1 MRTIWLLIRLSRPLF
16 LLGGVLVFA
25 LGVGIARY
33 LGTPINWG
41 MYFLGQFWVTTLQ
54 LAGQYLNEYFDAPQ
68 DAQNTNRTPFTGGSG
83 ALGPDGLPRRTALI
97 AAAGCLA
104 VTASLTVLLLSQ
116 ASLSP
121 TTVLIMVLG
130 FSGAILYSVPPVRLS
145 TTGYG
150 ELTTSFL
157 VANLVPAFAF
167 LLQSGELHRL
177 LAMATFPLTLLH
189 LAMMLAF
196 EFPDYATDLRLGKR
210 TLLVRMGW
218 QRAVVLNNLLI
229 LGAYLTLILA
239 VVSGLPFYIAL
250 PSLITLPLGLL
261 QIWQMRRIADG
272 ARPNWTALTL
282 TAIALFSVVAYLL
295 TFAFWT
301 R

>member
-16 LLGGVLVFA
+16 LLGGVLMYA

-33 LGTPINWG
+33 LGMGIDWG
-41 MYFLGQFWVTTLQ
+41 VYFLGQFWVTTLQ

-68 DAQNTNRTPFTGGSG
+68 DNQNTNRTPFTGGSG

-104 VTASLTVLLLSQ
+104 VTASLTVLLLST
-116 ASLSP
+116 ASIAPGTL
-121 TTVLIMVLG
+121 LIMAIGLLG
-130 FSGAILYSVPPVRLS
+130 ALTYSVPPVRLS
-145 TTGYG
+145 STGYG
-150 ELTTSFL
+150 ELVTSFL

-167 LLQSGELHRL
+167 LLQSGDLHRL
-177 LAMATFPLTLLH
+177 LAMATFPLTMLH

-196 EFPDYATDLRLGKR
+196 EFPDYATDIRLGKR

-218 QRAVVLNNLLI
+218 QRAVLLHNMLI
-229 LGAYLTLILA
+229 LFAYVTLGLA
-239 VVSGLPFYIAL
+239 VILGLPFFIAL
-250 PSLITLPLGLL
+250 PSLLTFPLGFL

-272 ARPNWTALTL
+272 SKPNWTALAL
-282 TAIALFSVVAYLL
+282 TGIALFTVVAYLL

>member
-1 MRTIWLLIRLSRPLF
+1 MY
-16 LLGGVLVFA
+16 A

-33 LGTPINWG
+33 LGMGIDWG
-41 MYFLGQFWVTTLQ
+41 VYFLGQFWVTTLQ

-68 DAQNTNRTPFTGGSG
+68 DNQNTNRTPFTGGSG

-104 VTASLTVLLLSQ
+104 VTASLTVLLLST
-116 ASLSP
+116 ASIAPGTL
-121 TTVLIMVLG
+121 LIMAIGLLG
-130 FSGAILYSVPPVRLS
+130 ALTYSVPPVRLS
-145 TTGYG
+145 STGYG
-150 ELTTSFL
+150 ELVTSFL

-167 LLQSGELHRL
+167 LLQSGDLHRL
-177 LAMATFPLTLLH
+177 LAMATFPLTMLH

-196 EFPDYATDLRLGKR
+196 EFPDYATDIRLGKR

-218 QRAVVLNNLLI
+218 QRAVLLHNMLI
-229 LGAYLTLILA
+229 LFAYVTLGLA
-239 VVSGLPFYIAL
+239 VILGLPFFIAL
-250 PSLITLPLGLL
+250 PSLLTFPLGFL

-272 ARPNWTALTL
+272 AKPNWTALAL
-282 TAIALFSVVAYLL
+282 TGIALFTVVAYLL

>member
-1 MRTIWLLIRLSRPLF
+1 MY
-16 LLGGVLVFA
+16 A

-33 LGTPINWG
+33 LGMGIDWG
-41 MYFLGQFWVTTLQ
+41 VYFLGQFWVTTLQ

-68 DAQNTNRTPFTGGSG
+68 DNQNTNRTPFTGGSG

-104 VTASLTVLLLSQ
+104 VIASLTVLLLST
-116 ASLSP
+116 ASIAPGTL
-121 TTVLIMVLG
+121 LIMAIGLLG
-130 FSGAILYSVPPVRLS
+130 ALTYSVPPVRLS
-145 TTGYG
+145 STGYG
-150 ELTTSFL
+150 ELVTSFL

-167 LLQSGELHRL
+167 LLQSGDLHRL
-177 LAMATFPLTLLH
+177 LAMATFPLTMLH

-196 EFPDYATDLRLGKR
+196 EFPDYATDIRLGKR

-218 QRAVVLNNLLI
+218 QRAVLLHNMLI
-229 LGAYLTLILA
+229 LFAYVTLGLA
-239 VVSGLPFYIAL
+239 VILGLPFFIAL
-250 PSLITLPLGLL
+250 PSLLTFPLGFL

-272 ARPNWTALTL
+272 AKPNWTALAL
-282 TAIALFSVVAYLL
+282 TGIALFTVVAYLL

>member
-1 MRTIWLLIRLSRPLF
+1 MRNVWLLIRLSRPLF

-33 LGTPINWG
+33 LGKPIDWG
-41 MYFLGQFWVTTLQ
+41 MYFLGQSWVTTLQ

-68 DAQNTNRTPFTGGSG
+68 DVQNTNRTPFTGGSG

-121 TTVLIMVLG
+121 STVLIMVIG

-229 LGAYLTLILA
+229 LGAYLTLGLA
-239 VVSGLPFYIAL
+239 VVFGLPFYIAL

-272 ARPNWTALTL
+272 AKPNWTALTL
-282 TAIALFSVVAYLL
+282 TGIALFSVVAYLL

>member
-16 LLGGVLVFA
+16 LLGGVLMYA

-33 LGTPINWG
+33 LGMGIDWG
-41 MYFLGQFWVTTLQ
+41 VYFLGQFWVTTLQ

-68 DAQNTNRTPFTGGSG
+68 DNQNTNRTPFTGGSG

-104 VTASLTVLLLSQ
+104 VTASLTVLLLST
-116 ASLSP
+116 ASIAPGTL
-121 TTVLIMVLG
+121 LIMAIGLLG
-130 FSGAILYSVPPVRLS
+130 ALTYSVPPVRLS
-145 TTGYG
+145 STGYG
-150 ELTTSFL
+150 ELVTSFL

-167 LLQSGELHRL
+167 LLQSGDLHRL
-177 LAMATFPLTLLH
+177 LAMATFPLTMLH

-196 EFPDYATDLRLGKR
+196 EFPDYATDIRLGKR

-218 QRAVVLNNLLI
+218 QRAVLLHNMLI
-229 LGAYLTLILA
+229 LFAYVTLGLA
-239 VVSGLPFYIAL
+239 VILGLPFFIAL
-250 PSLITLPLGLL
+250 PSLLTFPLGFL

-272 ARPNWTALTL
+272 AKPNWTALAL
-282 TAIALFSVVAYLL
+282 TGIALFTVVAYLL

>member
-1 MRTIWLLIRLSRPLF
+1 MKTIWLLIRLSRPLF
-16 LLGGVLVFA
+16 LLGGVLVYA
-25 LGVGIARY
+25 LGAGIATY
-33 LGTPINWG
+33 LGIRIDWG
-41 MYFLGQFWVTTLQ
+41 GYFLGQFWVTTIQ

-68 DAQNTNRTPFTGGSG
+68 DIQNKNRTPFTGGSG
-83 ALGPDGLPRRTALI
+83 VLGPDGLPRRTALI
-97 AAAGCLA
+97 AALGCLA
-104 VTASLTVLLLSQ
+104 VTASLTVLLLST
-116 ASLSP
+116 ANMSP
-121 TTVLIMVLG
+121 VTLLIMAIG
-130 FSGAILYSVPPVRLS
+130 FSGAVLYSVPPVRLS

-150 ELTTSFL
+150 ELATSFL

-167 LLQSGELHRL
+167 LLQSGDLHRL
-177 LAMATFPLTLLH
+177 LAMSTFPLTLLH

-218 QRAVVLNNLLI
+218 QRAVLLHNLLI
-229 LGAYLTLILA
+229 LFAYITLGLA
-239 VVSGLPFYIAL
+239 VIFGLPFLIAL
-250 PSLITLPLGLL
+250 PAFLTLPLGLL

-272 ARPNWTALTL
+272 ARPNWNALTL

-295 TFAFWT
+295 TFTFWT

>member
-1 MRTIWLLIRLSRPLF
+1 MRNVWLLIRLSRPLF

-33 LGTPINWG
+33 LGKPIDWG

-68 DAQNTNRTPFTGGSG
+68 DVQNTNRTPFTGGSG

-104 VTASLTVLLLSQ
+104 VIASLTVLLLSQ

-121 TTVLIMVLG
+121 TTVLIMSIG

-229 LGAYLTLILA
+229 LGAYLTLGLA
-239 VVSGLPFYIAL
+239 VVFGLPFYIAL
-250 PSLITLPLGLL
+250 PSLLTLPLGLL

-282 TAIALFSVVAYLL
+282 TGIALFSVVAYLL

>member
-68 DAQNTNRTPFTGGSG
+68 DVQNTNRTPFTGGSG

-218 QRAVVLNNLLI
+218 QRAVVLNNILI
-229 LGAYLTLILA
+229 LGAYLTLGLA

-261 QIWQMRRIADG
+261 QIWQMRRIAEG

-282 TAIALFSVVAYLL
+282 TAIALFSIMAYLL

>member
-1 MRTIWLLIRLSRPLF
+1 MRTVWLLIRLSRPLF
-16 LLGGVLVFA
+16 LLGGILVYA
-25 LGVGIARY
+25 LGSGIARY
-33 LGTPINWG
+33 LGIGIDWG
-41 MYFLGQFWVTTLQ
+41 VYFLGQFWVSTLQ

-68 DAQNTNRTPFTGGSG
+68 DVQNRNRTPFTGGSG
-83 ALGPDGLPRRTALI
+83 VLGPDGLPRRTALI

-104 VTASLTVLLLSQ
+104 VTASLTVLLLST
-116 ASLSP
+116 ANPSP
-121 TTVLIMVLG
+121 AALLIMVIG

-150 ELTTSFL
+150 ELATSIL

-167 LLQSGELHRL
+167 LLQSGDQHRL
-177 LAMATFPLTLLH
+177 LAMTTFPLTLLH

-196 EFPDYATDLRLGKR
+196 ELPDYATDLRLGKKN
-210 TLLVRMGW
+210 LLVRMGW
-218 QRAVVLNNLLI
+218 QRALLLHNLLI
-229 LGAYLTLILA
+229 LANYLTLGLA
-239 VVSGLPFYIAL
+239 VFFGLPFFIAL
-250 PSLITLPLGLL
+250 PALLTLPLGLL

-282 TAIALFSVVAYLL
+282 TGTVLFASVAYLL
-295 TFAFWT
+295 AFAFWT

>member
-229 LGAYLTLILA
+229 LGAYLTLGLA

-261 QIWQMRRIADG
+261 QIWQMRRIAEG

-282 TAIALFSVVAYLL
+282 TAIALFSIMAYLL

>member
-1 MRTIWLLIRLSRPLF
+1 MRNVWLLIRLSRPLF

-33 LGTPINWG
+33 LGKPIDWG

-68 DAQNTNRTPFTGGSG
+68 DVQNTNRTPFTGGSG

-121 TTVLIMVLG
+121 TTVLIMVIG

-229 LGAYLTLILA
+229 LGAYLTLGLA
-239 VVSGLPFYIAL
+239 AVFGLPFYIAL
-250 PSLITLPLGLL
+250 PSLFTLPLGLL
-261 QIWQMRRIADG
+261 QIWQMRRIAEG

-282 TAIALFSVVAYLL
+282 TGIALFSVVAYLL

>member
-1 MRTIWLLIRLSRPLF
+1 M
-16 LLGGVLVFA
+16 VFA

-33 LGTPINWG
+33 LGKPIDWG

-68 DAQNTNRTPFTGGSG
+68 DVQNTNRTPFTGGSG

-104 VTASLTVLLLSQ
+104 VIASLTVLLLSQ

-121 TTVLIMVLG
+121 TTVLIMSIG

-229 LGAYLTLILA
+229 LGAYLTLGLA
-239 VVSGLPFYIAL
+239 VVFGLPFYIAL
-250 PSLITLPLGLL
+250 PSLLTLPLGLL

-282 TAIALFSVVAYLL
+282 TGIALFSVVAYLL

>member
-1 MRTIWLLIRLSRPLF
+1 MY
-16 LLGGVLVFA
+16 A

-33 LGTPINWG
+33 LGMGIDWG
-41 MYFLGQFWVTTLQ
+41 VYFLGQFWVTTLQ

-68 DAQNTNRTPFTGGSG
+68 DNQNTNRTPFTGGSG

-104 VTASLTVLLLSQ
+104 VTASLTVLLLST
-116 ASLSP
+116 ASIAPGTL
-121 TTVLIMVLG
+121 LIMAIGLLG
-130 FSGAILYSVPPVRLS
+130 ALSYSVPPVRLS
-145 TTGYG
+145 STGYG
-150 ELTTSFL
+150 ELVTSFL

-167 LLQSGELHRL
+167 LLQSGDLHRL
-177 LAMATFPLTLLH
+177 LAMATFPLTMLH

-196 EFPDYATDLRLGKR
+196 EFPDYATDIRLGKR

-218 QRAVVLNNLLI
+218 QRAVLLHNMLI
-229 LGAYLTLILA
+229 LFAYVTLGLA
-239 VVSGLPFYIAL
+239 VILGLPFFIAL
-250 PSLITLPLGLL
+250 PSLLTFPLGFL

-272 ARPNWTALTL
+272 SKPNWTALAL
-282 TAIALFSVVAYLL
+282 TGIALFTVVAYLL

>member
-1 MRTIWLLIRLSRPLF
+1 MKTIWLLIRLSRPLF
-16 LLGGVLVFA
+16 LLGGVLVYA

-33 LGTPINWG
+33 LGMGIDWG
-41 MYFLGQFWVTTLQ
+41 VYFVGQFWVTTLQ
-54 LAGQYLNEYFDAPQ
+54 LAGQYLNEYFDSPQ
-68 DAQNTNRTPFTGGSG
+68 DNQNQNRTPFTGGSG

-121 TTVLIMVLG
+121 STLLIMVIG

-150 ELTTSFL
+150 ELATSFL

-167 LLQSGELHRL
+167 LLQSGDLHRL
-177 LAMATFPLTLLH
+177 LAMATFPLTMLH

-218 QRAVVLNNLLI
+218 QRAVTLHNLLI
-229 LGAYLTLILA
+229 LAAYITLGLA
-239 VVSGLPFYIAL
+239 VFSGLPFYIAL
-250 PSLITLPLGLL
+250 PSLLTLPLGLL

-272 ARPNWTALTL
+272 AKPNWTALTL
-282 TAIALFSVVAYLL
+282 TGIALFSVVAYLL

>member
-68 DAQNTNRTPFTGGSG
+68 DVQNTNRTPFTGGSG

>member
-1 MRTIWLLIRLSRPLF
+1 MRNVWLLIRLSRPLF

-33 LGTPINWG
+33 LGKPIDWG

-68 DAQNTNRTPFTGGSG
+68 DVQNTNRTPFTGGSG

-121 TTVLIMVLG
+121 TTVLIMSIG

-229 LGAYLTLILA
+229 LGAYLTLGLA
-239 VVSGLPFYIAL
+239 VVFGLPFYIAL
-250 PSLITLPLGLL
+250 PSLLTLPLGLL

-282 TAIALFSVVAYLL
+282 TGIALFSVVAYLL

>member
-1 MRTIWLLIRLSRPLF
+1 
-16 LLGGVLVFA
+16 LVFA

-33 LGTPINWG
+33 LGKPIDWG

-68 DAQNTNRTPFTGGSG
+68 DVQNTNRTPFTGGSG

-116 ASLSP
+116 AALSP

-229 LGAYLTLILA
+229 LGAYLTLGLA
-239 VVSGLPFYIAL
+239 AVFGLPFYIAL
-250 PSLITLPLGLL
+250 PSLLTLPLGLL
-261 QIWQMRRIADG
+261 QIWQMRRIAEG

-282 TAIALFSVVAYLL
+282 TGIALFSVVAYLL

>member
-16 LLGGVLVFA
+16 LLGGVLMYA

-33 LGTPINWG
+33 LGMGIDWG
-41 MYFLGQFWVTTLQ
+41 VYFLGQFWVTTLQ

-68 DAQNTNRTPFTGGSG
+68 DNQNTNRTPFTGGSG

-104 VTASLTVLLLSQ
+104 VTASLTVLLLST
-116 ASLSP
+116 ASIAPGTL
-121 TTVLIMVLG
+121 LIMAIGLLG
-130 FSGAILYSVPPVRLS
+130 ALSYSVPPVRLS
-145 TTGYG
+145 STGYG
-150 ELTTSFL
+150 ELVTSFL

-167 LLQSGELHRL
+167 LLQSGDLHRL
-177 LAMATFPLTLLH
+177 LAMATFPLTMLH

-196 EFPDYATDLRLGKR
+196 EFPDYATDIRLGKR

-218 QRAVVLNNLLI
+218 QRAVLLHNMLI
-229 LGAYLTLILA
+229 LFAYVTLGLA
-239 VVSGLPFYIAL
+239 VILGLPFFIAL
-250 PSLITLPLGLL
+250 PSLLTFPLGFL

-272 ARPNWTALTL
+272 AKPNWTALAL
-282 TAIALFSVVAYLL
+282 TGIALFTVVAYLL

>member
-1 MRTIWLLIRLSRPLF
+1 MRNVWLLIRLSRPLF

-33 LGTPINWG
+33 LGKPIDWG

-68 DAQNTNRTPFTGGSG
+68 DVQNTNRTPFTGGSG

-104 VTASLTVLLLSQ
+104 VTASITVLLLSQ

-121 TTVLIMVLG
+121 TTVLIMVIG
-130 FSGAILYSVPPVRLS
+130 FLGAILYSVPPVRLS

-167 LLQSGELHRL
+167 LLQTGELHRL

-229 LGAYLTLILA
+229 LGAYLTLGLA
-239 VVSGLPFYIAL
+239 VVFGLPFYIAL
-250 PSLITLPLGLL
+250 PSLLTLPLGLL
-261 QIWQMRRIADG
+261 QIWQMRRIAEG

-282 TAIALFSVVAYLL
+282 TGIALFSVVAYLL

>member
-1 MRTIWLLIRLSRPLF
+1 MRNVWLLIRLSRPLF

-33 LGTPINWG
+33 LGKPIDWG

-68 DAQNTNRTPFTGGSG
+68 DVQNTNRTPFTGGSG

-116 ASLSP
+116 AALSP
-121 TTVLIMVLG
+121 TTVLIMVFG

-229 LGAYLTLILA
+229 LGAYLTLGLA
-239 VVSGLPFYIAL
+239 AVFGLPFYIAL
-250 PSLITLPLGLL
+250 PSLLTLPLGLL
-261 QIWQMRRIADG
+261 QIWQMRRIAEG

-282 TAIALFSVVAYLL
+282 TGIALFSVVAYLL

>member
-1 MRTIWLLIRLSRPLF
+1 MRNVWLLIRLSRPLF

-33 LGTPINWG
+33 LGKPIDWG

-68 DAQNTNRTPFTGGSG
+68 DVQNTNRTPFTGGSG

-121 TTVLIMVLG
+121 TTVLIMVIG

-229 LGAYLTLILA
+229 LGAYLTLGLA
-239 VVSGLPFYIAL
+239 AVFGLPFYIAL
-250 PSLITLPLGLL
+250 PSLLTLPLGLL
-261 QIWQMRRIADG
+261 QIWQMRRIAEG
-272 ARPNWTALTL
+272 AKPNWTALTL
-282 TAIALFSVVAYLL
+282 TGIALFSVVAYLL